1 MKRLSTFLCTLALL
15 LVGASSARAEVV
27 YEVNYSDYTSFPWYV
42 MGFTPTFVDGIM
54 TDGGGGWHQYYIAND
69 IPTVVGN
76 DYKVKALVKASAAVT
91 FNVEMRWSWSGDYQ
105 KTNTNVTVPKSNEF
119 VEVEWNYRNIGG
131 ASCGLIAQPN
141 SDAKIEWKSLK
152 VLVDDTP
159 VYNITYNMVEK
170 TPTMYAKSYGGDTDI
185 ATPDGDGV
193 YTVTDKVADA
203 QPWGAQFW
211 IKAPTSLSAGQQFY
225 IEFKYKA
232 TNAGTVGTQTHNAT
246 PGGYIIWHCIGDV
259 NFTDEWQTFQKT
271 QTVEGDM
278 DGWQS
283 IAFNMH
289 LGALLHD
296 DVYAGTNT
304 TYSIKDIVLKLPEV
318 AGETVSMTVTSAGW
332 ATYSSAY
339 DVDLGTTNGYAVK
352 SHGSYVELIP
362 VTEVPAGKAVLI
374 EGANKHV
381 FDVIPSAA
389 AIAENDLKI
398 SDGSVTGDG
407 STIYALGKKGGVVGF
422 AMVKSGTKV
431 PNGKAYI
438 VIAGGGARE
447 FIGFNEEATGIEA
460 VQQDAKADNQYFNL
474 AGQRVAQPTK
484 GLYIVNGKK
493 VIVK

>member
-1 MKRLSTFLCTLALL
+1 MKRLSTILCTLALL
-15 LVGASSARAEVV
+15 LVGASFAKAEKV
-27 YEVNYSDYTSFPWYV
+27 YEIDYSTYDSFPFYV
-42 MGFTPTFVDGIM
+42 MGFTPEWVGGIM
-54 TDGGGGWHQYYIAND
+54 TDGGGGWHQYYIAD
-69 IPTVVGN
+69 GIPTVVGN

-91 FNVEMRWSWSGDYQ
+91 FNVDMRWAWAGDYPNT
-105 KTNTNVTVPKSNEF
+105 KTDVTVPKSDDF

-152 VLVDDTP
+152 VFVDDTP
-159 VYNITYNMVEK
+159 VHNTIYNMVEK
-170 TPTMYAKSYGGDTDI
+170 TPTMYAKNYGGDTDI

-193 YTVTDKVADA
+193 YTVTDQVADS
-203 QPWGAQFW
+203 QPWGSQFW
-211 IKAPTSLSAGQQFY
+211 IKGPTSLSAGQQFY

-259 NFTDEWQTFQKT
+259 AFTGEWQTFKKT
-271 QTVEGDM
+271 QTIESDM
-278 DGWQS
+278 NGWQS

-289 LGALLHD
+289 LGEKLHD

-304 TYSIKDIVLKLPEV
+304 TYSIKDIVLKYQEY
-318 AGETVSMTVTSAGW
+318 AGETVSMTMTSAGW

-362 VTEVPAGKAVLI
+362 VTEVPANNAVLI
-374 EGANKHV
+374 EGENKQT
-381 FDVIPSAA
+381 FNVIPSAT
-389 AIAENDLKI
+389 AIAENDLLV

-407 STIYALGKKGGVVGF
+407 TIFALGKKNGQVGF
-422 AMVKSGTKV
+422 AKVKSGVAV
-431 PNGKAYI
+431 PAGKAYL
-438 VIAGGGARE
+438 VITGGAARD
-447 FIGFNEEATGIEA
+447 FIGLDDATGIDA
-460 VQQDAKADNQYFNL
+460 VKQNAKADNLYFNL